1 MLRLFEHLILLP
13 ACILA
18 RLTDDFICLFLGVF
32 NQLASFLTC
41 TRTRRIQHLVFLYFY
56 FILAGCVFLF
66 LRLRFFLHLF
76 CLIILFLNGC
86 TPFIDHFVD
95 RLKEENTD
103 NCIPD

>member
-18 RLTDDFICLFLGVF
+18 RLTDDFICLFLAF
-32 NQLASFLTC
+32 SISWRPSSRALARAASST
-41 TRTRRIQHLVFLYFY
+41 
-56 FILAGCVFLF
+56 LF
-66 LRLRFFLHLF
+66 SLLLFHPGRLRISLSPPALLPASF

-95 RLKEENTD
+95 RLKEEKYG
-103 NCIPD
+103 